1 MSLGGHCW
9 GYSPYIHSSLSNH
22 CNSFEDQVPA
32 DFICGY
38 LAFKWV
44 VLNIFIQPP
53 WETVLQQ
60 PGPSFGND
68 LQGIQT
74 VVPVIVTRAT
84 YLFDEKHKYCRQIII
99 FSAFLWPDVSFQLL
113 SVSQGVVMKT
123 MGFNSECIAY
133 MEINIRRVWG
143 HLCISV
149 KIVSMCSIN
158 KHFLSWQSVC
168 FFLHG
173 TEQATNHY
181 PNQCWPCP
189 VIYDTI
195 WCHWATMS

>member
-9 GYSPYIHSSLSNH
+9 GYSSYIHSSLSNH

-32 DFICGY
+32 DFICGD
-38 LAFKWV
+38 LTFKWV
-44 VLNIFIQPP
+44 VLNIFIQPQ

-60 PGPSFGND
+60 SGPSCGND

-74 VVPVIVTRAT
+74 VVPVIATRAT
-84 YLFDEKHKYCRQIII
+84 FLFGEKHKYCRQIII

-113 SVSQGVVMKT
+113 SVSQGVVVMKT
-123 MGFNSECIAY
+123 MGFNLECIAY

-158 KHFLSWQSVC
+158 KHFLSWQGVC
-168 FFLHG
+168 FVLFFSS
-173 TEQATNHY
+173 
-181 PNQCWPCP
+181 
-189 VIYDTI
+189 DI
-195 WCHWATMS
+195 WCHWATMN